1 MEADPEVV
9 FPNSD
14 WQVVLR
20 QPTGRVV
27 LYNSHSNEISI
38 HSDESDLVLQSASGE
53 LLYPSN
59 QISSNE
65 AQRSFLAP
73 QSSACP
79 LCHHPFKSS
88 TPNSTSFNSRDANR
102 TTPPYTS
109 SHLNP
114 FRALPPPER
123 NSNEDSNQAQWLERP
138 GETIIDASYFRLL
151 SRTSTPQPSRP
162 VTPPRNSKSRNP
174 SLSFRPTTPIIHQDT
189 SAASIDTD
197 EAEELGNAYR
207 VDGYYE
213 RFFVEDL
220 KLGRGEKG
228 SVFLCTHVLYGH
240 PVGHF
245 AVKKIAV
252 GHSGPELLKVLSEVK
267 CLETLRHQNI
277 TQYHHAWIEKAQL
290 SRFGPPV
297 PVLFILMDYANGG
310 TLDAYI
316 ETRKGAK
323 AFKSTENE
331 RLDSNQDPEAAADV
345 ERRRQEKEQFRRRKN
360 AHRPESATAADR
372 NETCLRTTSD
382 SQHAQ
387 NMNQSSTSR
396 ETSQRTINNEEAGL
410 AIHLFG
416 LEEILSFLR
425 DTCNGLAFLHSQGI
439 LHHDLKTENVLLH
452 WEHQDSMI
460 PKALISDFGSSVDQS
475 ENRRRQR
482 TGRTGTLDWVPPES
496 LKKDP
501 RTGQLYEVTQTG
513 DMWQLGL
520 VLHCLCFFRLP
531 YQESDDIDRLREEI
545 QRYPGYLLP
554 SSSRDQ
560 FPIDSQSL
568 SSHVPPADR
577 LDLPRPLMK
586 LLAGLL
592 CLDPSLR
599 PSCSTVLKCIENIR
613 QSALAPA
620 NGVASTNSS
629 NRQTTSENAAS
640 NSSRKNNFN
649 VHNMNSTIDSPQHKS
664 GQLTVMKRRG
674 YLKSSV
680 EEEGLNTTCG
690 HEDVHAT
697 NANPIH
703 SRASKNKI
711 LSRPRTSSEE
721 SRTRTPSLLGIRS
734 SLFEKSPRQF
744 RMQVYIGCLVII
756 KSAVF
761 LSKMVAFLDGIKGT
775 LMLTVINVLE
785 LTLCNWP
792 ITILITLI
800 EIILLIVYWS

>member
-1 MEADPEVV
+1 MTIV
-9 FPNSD
+9 F
-14 WQVVLR
+14 LRR
-20 QPTGRVV
+20 QPTGKVV
-27 LYNSHSNEISI
+27 LYNSHSNELSI
-38 HSDESDLVLQSASGE
+38 HTDESDMILESASGE
-53 LLYPSN
+53 LLYSSAP
-59 QISSNE
+59 ISSNE

-79 LCHHPFKSS
+79 LCHHPFKLS
-88 TPNSTSFNSRDANR
+88 TANSTSFNARDAHR
-102 TTPPYTS
+102 TTPRYTAS
-109 SHLNP
+109 IPNP
-114 FRALPPPER
+114 LRALPPPER
-123 NSNEDSNQAQWLERP
+123 NSNEHANQAQWVDRP
-138 GETIIDASYFRLL
+138 NETIIDASYFRLL

-162 VTPPRNSKSRNP
+162 VTPPRNSKSSNP
-174 SLSFRPTTPIIHQDT
+174 ALSFSPASPMIHPDT
-189 SAASIDTD
+189 SASSIDPD

-213 RFFVEDL
+213 RFFVEEL

-245 AVKKIAV
+245 AVKKVAV

-323 AFKSTENE
+323 AFKSNENQNSVGS
-331 RLDSNQDPEAAADV
+331 DSHQDSEAAADA

-360 AHRPESATAADR
+360 THKTGLTTSAEKDES
-372 NETCLRTTSD
+372 CLRSNTA

-387 NMNQSSTSR
+387 NMNQPDALHESCQSTN
-396 ETSQRTINNEEAGL
+396 INGEAGL

-460 PKALISDFGSSVDQS
+460 PKALISDFGSSIDQS

-482 TGRTGTLDWVPPES
+482 NWVPPES

-531 YQESDDIDRLREEI
+531 YTESDDIDRLLEEI
-545 QRYPGYLLP
+545 QRYPGYILP
-554 SSSRDQ
+554 QNSRDQ
-560 FPIDSQSL
+560 FSINSQSIN
-568 SSHVPPADR
+568 SHLPPADR

-599 PSCSTVLKCIENIR
+599 PSCTTVLKCIESIR
-613 QSALAPA
+613 QSILVPA
-620 NGVASTNSS
+620 NGVSLAPNSLK
-629 NRQTTSENAAS
+629 RKTTSKNDVRSSSGNTDLNVCNLNPAI
-640 NSSRKNNFN
+640 NSPGDES
-649 VHNMNSTIDSPQHKS
+649 S
-664 GQLTVMKRRG
+664 QLMVLKRRG
-674 YLKSSV
+674 YLNSA
-680 EEEGLNTTCG
+680 EEEGGLDTAGG
-690 HEDVHAT
+690 HEEVYAK
-697 NANPIH
+697 NANLYH
-703 SRASKNKI
+703 SRASKNKSS
-711 LSRPRTSSEE
+711 SRSRTFAEE
-721 SRTRTPSLLGIRS
+721 SRIRNPSMLSVRS
-734 SLFEKSPRQF
+734 SFQF
-744 RMQVYIGCLVII
+744 RIQVYIGCLVII
-756 KSAVF
+756 KSAF
-761 LSKMVAFLDGIKGT
+761 ILAKMSTFLDGTSGT

-785 LTLCNWP
+785 LTLCNWA
-792 ITILITLI
+792 ITIFITLT
-800 EIILLIVYWS
+800 EMILLIIFWS

>member
-1 MEADPEVV
+1 M
-9 FPNSD
+9 SI
-14 WQVVLR
+14 VLLRR
-20 QPTGRVV
+20 QPTGKVV
-27 LYNSHSNEISI
+27 LYNSHSNELSI
-38 HSDESDLVLQSASGE
+38 HAEDESDMILQSDSSE
-53 LLYPSN
+53 LLYPTK
-59 QISSNE
+59 QISSTE
-65 AQRSFLAP
+65 AQRSFLTP

-79 LCHHPFKSS
+79 LCRHPFKTS
-88 TPNSTSFNSRDANR
+88 NSTSFNSRDADR
-102 TTPPYTS
+102 TTPPYTAAF
-109 SHLNP
+109 LNP
-114 FRALPPPER
+114 LRALPPPER
-123 NSNEDSNQAQWLERP
+123 NSHEDGNQAQWVDRP

-162 VTPPRNSKSRNP
+162 VTPSRRSKSRNP
-174 SLSFRPTTPIIHQDT
+174 SLSFSPASPSIHPDT
-189 SAASIDTD
+189 SASSIDPD
-197 EAEELGNAYR
+197 EAEDLGNAYR

-213 RFFVEDL
+213 RFFVEEL

-310 TLDAYI
+310 TLDGYI

-323 AFKSTENE
+323 AFKSNENQHDTDP
-331 RLDSNQDPEAAADV
+331 DSHQDPEAAADV

-360 AHRPESATAADR
+360 AHKPGPTTAAET
-372 NETCLRTTSD
+372 NESYLRTNSD

-387 NMNQSSTSR
+387 NMNQLDNLHDTSR
-396 ETSQRTINNEEAGL
+396 SNHGQSGL

-452 WEHQDSMI
+452 WEHQNSII
-460 PKALISDFGSSVDQS
+460 PKALISDFGSSIDQS

-482 TGRTGTLDWVPPES
+482 STLDWVPPES

-531 YQESDDIDRLREEI
+531 YTESDDIDRLREEI
-545 QRYPGYLLP
+545 QRYPGYIFP
-554 SSSRDQ
+554 SNPRDQ
-560 FPIDSQSL
+560 FSIDSQSVG
-568 SSHVPPADR
+568 SHVPDR

-613 QSALAPA
+613 QSTLAPT
-620 NGVASTNSS
+620 NGVSLATKSLNRKTTSTNGVPS
-629 NRQTTSENAAS
+629 
-640 NSSRKNNFN
+640 SSRNTDLN
-649 VHNMNSTIDSPQHKS
+649 VRNLNPTVNSPRDES

-674 YLKSSV
+674 YSKSSV
-680 EEEGLNTTCG
+680 EEEGLNTTFSN
-690 HEDVHAT
+690 EDVHAT
-697 NANPIH
+697 NANVLH
-703 SRASKNKI
+703 SRASMNK
-711 LSRPRTSSEE
+711 LLGRPRTSAEE
-721 SRTRTPSLLGIRS
+721 SRTRTPSLLGVRS
-734 SLFEKSPRQF
+734 SLFEQSPRHF

-756 KSAVF
+756 KSAIF
-761 LSKMVAFLDGIKGT
+761 LSKVGTFLDGTRGT
-775 LMLTVINVLE
+775 LMLTVINVVE
-785 LTLCNWP
+785 LTLCNWA
-792 ITILITLI
+792 ITISITLI
-800 EIILLIVYWS
+800 ELILLIIYWS